1 MDEKRL
7 LRIEEAQLFADRRS
21 DEHDLALRELG
32 DRLLELV
39 RRFERL
45 EQRFER
51 LLDAA
56 PQPGAGEDEIPPHSA
71 RLPGGR

>member
-1 MDEKRL
+1 MDEKRV
-7 LRIEEAQLFADRRS
+7 LRIEEAQLFAEKRS
-21 DEHDLALRELG
+21 DDHDMALRELG
-32 DRLLELV
+32 ERLIEMM

-51 LLDAA
+51 LLEAA
-56 PQPGAGEDEIPPHSA
+56 PQPESDGDEIPPHSA